1 MLVFTSAE
9 DFRAAV
15 GTNLGPGPWR
25 KVSQEQV
32 NSFATTTDDEQWIHI
47 DPAKAAAGP
56 VGGTIAHGFLTL
68 SLLPSLMREL
78 YEVQGVRM
86 AVNYGLNKVR
96 FPSPLRVG
104 SSIRAA
110 AEVASV
116 EPVPGGIQVIMRV
129 TVSTDGGEKPVCVAE
144 TVSRLYF

>member
-1 MLVFTSAE
+1 
-9 DFRAAV
+9 
-15 GTNLGPGPWR
+15 
-25 KVSQEQV
+25 
-32 NSFATTTDDEQWIHI
+32 
-47 DPAKAAAGP
+47 
-56 VGGTIAHGFLTL
+56 
-68 SLLPSLMREL
+68 MREL
-78 YEVQGVRM
+78 YQVDGVRM

-96 FPSPLRVG
+96 FPAPVRVG

-116 EPVPGGIQVIMRV
+116 EPVGGGGVQVVMRV